1 MQKIITFLLAS
12 TLAFGSSSLLA
23 AEETRYITDDLT
35 VNAFTINNGTYQI
48 AGTVSSGEKVTLLNQ
63 SPSKKYGLVRLNDG
77 KERWVLLDRL
87 SKEPSMRIQV
97 PALTEQVTNLT
108 NELATIND
116 TWNKK
121 TADLQIQTQTDATT
135 IQQLKTENT
144 QLNDEI
150 KRLQKRLDD
159 TTLQLDDK
167 QRSIIQ
173 QWFMY
178 GGGVAGIGLLFGLI
192 LPYIIPRRKNK
203 DRWMK

>member
-12 TLAFGSSSLLA
+12 TLTLGSTSLLA
-23 AEETRYITDDLT
+23 AADTRYISDDLT
-35 VNAFTINNGTYQI
+35 INAFTIVNGTYQV
-48 AGTVSSGEKVTLLNQ
+48 AGTVSAGEEVTVLDE
-63 SPSKKYGLVRLNDG
+63 SPSKKYALVRLSDG
-77 KERWVLLDRL
+77 KERWVLLSRL
-87 SKEPSMRIQV
+87 SKDPSIKIQL
-97 PALTEQVTNLT
+97 PALKQQVESLT

-116 TWNKK
+116 SWNKK
-121 TADLQIQTQTDATT
+121 TADLQIQTQTDDST
-135 IQQLKTENT
+135 ITQLKKENT

-150 KRLQKRLDD
+150 KSLQKRLDD
-159 TTLQLDDK
+159 MTLQMDDK

>member
-1 MQKIITFLLAS
+1 MRKIITFLLAS
-12 TLAFGSSSLLA
+12 TLTLGSSSLLA

-35 VNAFTINNGTYQI
+35 INAFTIVNGTYQV
-48 AGTVSSGEKVTLLNQ
+48 AGTVSAGEEVSLIDE
-63 SPSKKYGLVRLNDG
+63 SPSKKYGLVRLGDG
-77 KERWVLLDRL
+77 KERWVLLNRL

-97 PALTEQVTNLT
+97 PALTEQVTQLT

-116 TWNKK
+116 SWNKK
-121 TADLQIQTQTDATT
+121 TADLQIQTQTDAAT
-135 IQQLKTENT
+135 IEQLKKENT

-150 KRLQKRLDD
+150 KSQQKRLDD
-159 TTLQLDDK
+159 MTLQLDDK

-192 LPYIIPRRKNK
+192 LPYLIPRRKKN